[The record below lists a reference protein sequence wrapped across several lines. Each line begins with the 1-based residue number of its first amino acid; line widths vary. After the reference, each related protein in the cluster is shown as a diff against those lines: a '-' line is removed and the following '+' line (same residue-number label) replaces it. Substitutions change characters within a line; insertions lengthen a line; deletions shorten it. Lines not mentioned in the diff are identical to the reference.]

1 MKQIFQDKKTNVL
14 FAAAGVGILVIAFAA
29 AIFSNGPIPTPIK
42 FYLNLRQ
49 SPSSQ
54 PGPTVNGCELI
65 PFNPKVNTDIYNTVG
80 SLDFVS
86 IKEPDKILEIAKD
99 GSKRT
104 ISLGRFELP
113 LETYTIL
120 QIPKFW
126 LYFSSD
132 VLSDRSD
139 KLYGLED
146 SYLSAIVLKVGDKSQ
161 EIKLSKTGEHAFLEI
176 DNCPLGN
183 IYPLKNETALEFE
196 IILEIACNNLKDG
209 VCLDNSGKSLDYID
223 GADLTAAIRVFA
235 VSYQS
240 FTKDITIPLSFKYK

>member
-1 MKQIFQDKKTNVL
+1 MHLKQ
-14 FAAAGVGILVIAFAA
+14 A
-29 AIFSNGPIPTPIK
+29 
-42 FYLNLRQ
+42 
-49 SPSSQ
+49 PSSQ
-54 PGPTVNGCELI
+54 PGPTADGCKLI
-65 PFNPKVNTDIYNTVG
+65 QLDPDINTSIYNTVG

-86 IKEPDKILEIAKD
+86 TKEPDKILEIAKD
-99 GSKRT
+99 GSKRI
-104 ISLGRFELP
+104 ISLGKFKLP
-113 LETYTIL
+113 IDTYTIL

-132 VLSDRSD
+132 TLSDRSD

-161 EIKLSKTGEHAFLEI
+161 EIKLSKTGEHAFLEV

-183 IYPLKNETALEFE
+183 IYPLKKETALDFE
-196 IILEIACNNLKDG
+196 ITLEIACNNFKDG
-209 VCLDNSGKSLDYID
+209 ACLNNKGKPLDYID

-235 VSYQS
+235 ISYQS